1 MDVHVNTLRR
11 VRVVFNLNFLEA
23 QLGTCQQ
30 IMCKLGSFGHL
41 DELVLSLYP
50 RRLADLVKVALHM
63 QKYLLGTLYILSN
76 ISIFS
81 TLIFMNQV
89 IQAKL

>member
-1 MDVHVNTLRR
+1 MDVHVHTLRR

-30 IMCKLGSFGHL
+30 IMRKLASFGHL
-41 DELVLSLYP
+41 GELVLSLYLSM
-50 RRLADLVKVALHM
+50 LADLVKVALHM
-63 QKYLLGTLYILSN
+63 QKHLLGTLYILSN
-76 ISIFS
+76 ISIIS
-81 TLIFMNQV
+81 SLVFMNQV